1 MARALR
7 GWWLA
12 FALLPGAAVELSA
25 CSEDAPADPTTV
37 PVDAA
42 IERRDAPVPDAAVED
57 AADAA
62 KVPPPVLPGCIGAS
76 LPLVPAGD
84 RPYVSV
90 NLGTD
95 AGAIRG
101 DFLVDFGA
109 NGSTIDLRAFTP
121 PAPTP
126 TSCLGDAGA
135 PGAICSFS
143 NFDFFGPWGTVSLVT
158 GDYGFLVNTV
168 RQAGIV
174 GTDFLSVYPFTLEYT
189 NARISKGST
198 TGFCTD
204 AQLLGAGMVPL
215 PAGGFYTNKP
225 STLRPLSDV
234 ITAPDASTTGF
245 TVPNIPTI
253 PVAIAGVGAL
263 AQIDTGYDDRLFRH
277 SVNINQALLDQLLA
291 KSPDKLLRRYM
302 KDLYLTTCIPGLSQR
317 GSAYVLTP
325 GTSVNFVT
333 EGGGVGRND
342 TGTIL
347 FVKERLPE
355 AERCGGIET
364 WTVPAAQIG
373 ASFLVDAQAVVFDP
387 VTSRVWVPKN

>member
-1 MARALR
+1 M
-7 GWWLA
+7 
-12 FALLPGAAVELSA
+12 LPGVAVELSS
-25 CSEDAPADPTTV
+25 CSDDPPADPATTAPAD
-37 PVDAA
+37 AA
-42 IERRDAPVPDAAVED
+42 VERRDAPVADTAVED

-62 KVPPPVLPGCIGAS
+62 RVPPPVLPGCIGTS
-76 LPLVPAGD
+76 LPLVPAGE

-90 NLGTD
+90 NLGSD
-95 AGAIRG
+95 AGASDGGAIRG

-121 PAPTP
+121 PGPTP
-126 TSCLGDAGA
+126 VSCLGDAGG

-158 GDYGFLVNTV
+158 GDYGFLINTV
-168 RQAGIV
+168 KQAGII
-174 GTDFLSVYPFTLEYT
+174 GTDFLSVYPFTVEYT
-189 NARISKGST
+189 NARISRGST
-198 TGFCTD
+198 TTFCTD

-215 PAGGFYTNKP
+215 PAAGFYTNRP
-225 STLRPLSDV
+225 NTLRPLSDV
-234 ITAPDASTTGF
+234 VTDPDASTTGF
-245 TVPNIPTI
+245 SVPNIPTI

-263 AQIDTGYDDRLFRH
+263 AQLDTGYDDRLYRH

-291 KSPDKLLRRYM
+291 KSPDKLLRRFM

-387 VTSRVWVPKN
+387 IKSRVWVPKN